1 MSKQYHPAS
10 YSVQARELSDRFIE
24 NVNSGHYCI
33 EQVIRFFQMGNLH
46 KKNHW
51 NLIEWRALKRF
62 LRAVHMGKA
71 KENTQAKWYWENY
84 KKQTHLKEQEW
95 ELQMILEYRG
105 NYNPYTGEIY

>member
-1 MSKQYHPAS
+1 MSKQYNPEP
-10 YSVQARELSDRFIE
+10 YSVQARVLGDHFIE
-24 NVNSGHYCI
+24 GVNGGYYCI

-62 LRAVHMGKA
+62 LRAVHTGKA

-84 KKQTHLKEQEW
+84 KTQMCLKKHEW
-95 ELQMILEYRG
+95 DLRMILEYNG
-105 NYNPYTGEIY
+105 NYDHDTGEIY

>member
-10 YSVQARELSDRFIE
+10 YSAQARELSDRFIE
-24 NVNSGHYCI
+24 NVNSGYYCI

-62 LRAVHMGKA
+62 LRAVRMGKV
-71 KENTQAKWYWENY
+71 KEDIQAKWYWENY
-84 KKQTHLKEQEW
+84 KKQMCLKEHEW
-95 ELQMILEYRG
+95 TLHMILEYSG
-105 NYNPYTGEIY
+105 NYNHYTGEIY